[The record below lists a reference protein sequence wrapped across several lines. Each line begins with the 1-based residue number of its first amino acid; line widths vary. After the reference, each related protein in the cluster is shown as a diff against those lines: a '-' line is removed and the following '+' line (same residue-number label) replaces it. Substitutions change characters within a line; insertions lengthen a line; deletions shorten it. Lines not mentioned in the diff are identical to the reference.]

1 MKLQPMTATPSPTL
15 AQSLHFWAR
24 NASNESALL
33 QASLRLGLFAALP
46 VEGDAPPVSLDALA
60 RETAASP
67 RGTRALLELLVCLGF
82 ARQEGQGDGRR
93 FCLARPAAGFLRDAS
108 FLATLQAELPWWEP
122 LGLLDE
128 AVKRGE
134 PVEHGGQRWDV
145 LGHYRALFLD
155 APAALPSSEAADFF
169 DRFARSAARTQ
180 VLITASRL
188 GLLELLA
195 TSPRT
200 MPELGAATY
209 LSTAGLRVLVEVLAK
224 LGLTREEGGVWGL
237 STEAKQVLEGKA
249 LPYLVRSL
257 SVSAQYW
264 EALGRLDETVRHE
277 RFVLDLKDPEVSRRF
292 YADNSNQITAV
303 FASHFQLSRRAAA
316 TLAQA
321 RPLEGAAVLDIGTGS
336 GVWGAAFARATPT
349 THVTYF
355 DQAVVLEQVRRN
367 TESLK
372 VADRARF
379 WPGDLFTQ
387 DFGEAAFD
395 VIILP
400 QVLNVLL
407 PESLPGIFARVARA
421 LRPDGVLLIAE
432 YVLDEG
438 RDGPLDHLYFGLR
451 RFMTNEGDLLSAS
464 EYGRLLA
471 DVGLTSTVCI
481 PLPTQE
487 MLLAARP
494 GVALPTQLAPADSV
508 SRQEP
513 SRRA

>member
-1 MKLQPMTATPSPTL
+1 MSAPSL

-33 QASLRLGLFAALP
+33 QASLRVGLFDALP
-46 VEGDAPPVSLDALA
+46 VEGSSDPLMVARLA
-60 RETAASP
+60 EAVGASA
-67 RGTRALLELLVCLGF
+67 RGVRSLLELLVCLGL
-82 ARQEGQGDGRR
+82 ARMDDARR
-93 FCLARPAAGFLRDAS
+93 FSLAPATAALVRDAA
-108 FLATLQAELPWWEP
+108 FRERLDAELPWWAP

-134 PVEHGGQRWDV
+134 PVEHGGRRWDV
-145 LGHYRALFLD
+145 LGHLRALLLE
-155 APAALPSSEAADFF
+155 APASRDAAEDFF

-180 VLITASRL
+180 VLVTAARL

-195 TSPRT
+195 TAPRT
-200 MPELGAATY
+200 LPELGAATY
-209 LSTAGLRVLVEVLAK
+209 LSTPGLHVLVEVLAR
-224 LGLTREEGGVWGL
+224 LGITREEGGAWGL
-237 STEAKQVLEGKA
+237 SPEARQLLEGKA
-249 LPYLVRSL
+249 LAYLVRSL

-355 DQAVVLEQVRRN
+355 DQEVVLEQVRRN

-379 WPGDLFTQ
+379 WPGNLFTQ
-387 DFGEAAFD
+387 DFGSAAFD

-400 QVLNVLL
+400 QVLNVLR
-407 PESLPGIFARVARA
+407 PEDLPGLFARVARA

-432 YVLDEG
+432 YVLNER

-471 DVGLTSTVCI
+471 DVGLTRSVCI

-513 SRRA
+513 ARRA

>member
-1 MKLQPMTATPSPTL
+1 MSAPSSAESPSL

-33 QASLRLGLFAALP
+33 QASLRLGLFDALP
-46 VEGDAPPVSLDALA
+46 VEGSGEPVTVARLA
-60 RETAASP
+60 ETAGASA
-67 RGTRALLELLVCLGF
+67 RGVRSLLELLVCLGF
-82 ARQEGQGDGRR
+82 ARMDDARH
-93 FCLARPAAGFLRDAS
+93 FSLAPATAALLKDPAFRARLE
-108 FLATLQAELPWWEP
+108 AELPWWAP

-134 PVEHGGQRWDV
+134 PVEHGGRPWDV
-145 LGHYRALFLD
+145 LGHYRALLLD
-155 APAALPSSEAADFF
+155 APQASSPGAEDFF

-180 VLITASRL
+180 LLISAGRL
-188 GLLELLA
+188 GVLELLA
-195 TSPRT
+195 ASPRT
-200 MPELGAATY
+200 LPELGAATY
-209 LSTAGLRVLVEVLAK
+209 LTTTGLRVLVEGLAK
-224 LGLTREEGGVWGL
+224 LGLAREEGGAWGL
-237 STEAKQVLEGKA
+237 SAEARQLLEGKA
-249 LPYLVRSL
+249 LAYLVRSL

-321 RPLEGAAVLDIGTGS
+321 RPLEGASVLDIGTGS

-387 DFGEAAFD
+387 DFGAGAFD

-400 QVLNVLL
+400 QVLNVLR
-407 PESLPGIFARVARA
+407 PEDLPGIFARVARA

-432 YVLDEG
+432 YVLNER

-464 EYGRLLA
+464 EYGSLLS
-471 DVGLTSTVCI
+471 DVGLTQSVCI

-508 SRQEP
+508 PRQESP
-513 SRRA
+513 RRA

>member
-1 MKLQPMTATPSPTL
+1 MTATPSPSL

-33 QASLRLGLFAALP
+33 RASLRLGLFDALP
-46 VEGDAPPVSLDALA
+46 VSADAPPVSLEALA
-60 RETAASP
+60 HMLGASP
-67 RGTRALLELLVCLGF
+67 RGLRALLELLVCLGL
-82 ARQEGQGDGRR
+82 ATQEGQVHDRGRR
-93 FCLARPAAGFLRDAS
+93 FALARPAAAFLRDAS
-108 FLATLQAELPWWEP
+108 FIARLQAELPWWAP
-122 LGLLDE
+122 TGLLDE

-134 PVEHGGQRWDV
+134 PVEHGGRRWDV
-145 LGHYRALFLD
+145 LGHYRALFLEAPPAGASPD
-155 APAALPSSEAADFF
+155 AEDFF

-180 VLITASRL
+180 LLVTAGRL

-195 TSPRT
+195 ASPRT
-200 MPELGAATY
+200 LPELGAATY
-209 LSTAGLRVLVEVLAK
+209 LSTPGLRVLVEVLAR
-224 LGLTREEGGVWGL
+224 LGITREEGGAWGL
-237 STEAKQVLEGKA
+237 SQEARQLLEGKA
-249 LPYLVRSL
+249 LAYLVRSL

-316 TLAQA
+316 TLARA

-367 TESLK
+367 TASLQ

-387 DFGEAAFD
+387 DFGTAAFD

-400 QVLNVLL
+400 QVLNVLR
-407 PESLPGIFARVARA
+407 PESLPGLFARVARA

-432 YVLDEG
+432 YVLNER

-451 RFMTNEGDLLSAS
+451 RFMTNEGDLLSAA

-471 DVGLTSTVCI
+471 DVGLTSTVCL

-487 MLLAARP
+487 LLLASRP
-494 GVALPTQLAPADSV
+494 GVTLPSELAPPPSPTARSV
-508 SRQEP
+508 T
-513 SRRA
+513 